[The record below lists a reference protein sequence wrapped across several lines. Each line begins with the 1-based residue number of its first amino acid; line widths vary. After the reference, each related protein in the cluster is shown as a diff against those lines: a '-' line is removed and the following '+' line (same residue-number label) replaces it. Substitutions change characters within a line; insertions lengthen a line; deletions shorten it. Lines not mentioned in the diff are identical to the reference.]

1 MKKQTIILVILLSV
15 VSFLLASCQVSGS
28 APTAAPEATEV
39 PLAVLDSAL
48 VVEGSLVPKETVQIA
63 FNSSGEVAE
72 ILVEEGDVVQRGQVL
87 ARLGNRESLESTL
100 ANARLELA
108 AAGQELLTA
117 EQALKQLDK
126 DLPTAQ
132 TSALQTLTSGRDQ
145 LREAERRLRALTT
158 PAEQFDIDEAKANLA
173 LAKKALEK
181 AQDDYEPWENKPED
195 NLARAAFLSKL
206 AAAQKS
212 YDAAAR
218 LVNNL
223 TGTYTNDFDQ
233 AQAEAEVQIAQARV
247 DIAQQEY
254 DKLIL
259 GPDPDDV
266 ALLEGRI
273 ETAKKRI
280 EAANSAIKAAEVA
293 LSNLELKATIDGT
306 IVEFSL
312 IPGQRIS
319 PGALVARIADFSQWF
334 VETDNLTEL
343 DVVEVEIGET
353 AIVSADALPEVEM
366 NATVERIGDVSEEK
380 RGDIT
385 YTVRLRVD
393 NVDPRLRWGM
403 TVVVRFEQ

>member
-1 MKKQTIILVILLSV
+1 MFLFLMVSLLLV
-15 VSFLLASCQVSGS
+15 SCQALGS
-28 APTAAPEATEV
+28 TPTAAPDATEV

-48 VVEGSLVPKETVQIA
+48 VVEGRLVPKETVQIA

-72 ILVEEGDVVQRGQVL
+72 VLVEEGDVVQRGQVL

-108 AAGQELLTA
+108 AANQELLTA
-117 EQALKQLDK
+117 EQALKQLEK

-132 TSALQTLTSGRDQ
+132 TTALQTLTAARDQ
-145 LREAERRLRALTT
+145 LRDAERNLRALTT

-181 AQDDYEPWENKPED
+181 AQEDYEPWENKPED
-195 NLARAAFLSKL
+195 NLTRAAFLSKL
-206 AAAQKS
+206 AAAQKA

-247 DIAQQEY
+247 EIAQQEY
-254 DKLIL
+254 DQLLL

-266 ALLEGRI
+266 ALLQGRI
-273 ETAKKRI
+273 ETAKQRI
-280 EAANSAIKAAEVA
+280 EAANAAIKAAEVA
-293 LSNLELKATIDGT
+293 ISNLELKATIDGT
-306 IVEFSL
+306 VVEFNL

-319 PGALVARIADFSQWF
+319 PGALVARIADFSEWY

-343 DVVEVEIGET
+343 DVVDVEVGEA
-353 AIVSADALPEVEM
+353 AIVTADALPEVEM
-366 NATVERIGDVSEEK
+366 RATVERISDISEEK

-403 TVVVRFEQ
+403 TVVVRFEK

>member
-15 VSFLLASCQVSGS
+15 VSFLLASCQALGS
-28 APTAAPEATEV
+28 TPTAAPEATEV

-72 ILVEEGDVVQRGQVL
+72 VLVEEGDVVQRGQVL

-132 TSALQTLTSGRDQ
+132 TSALQTLTSARDQ
-145 LREAERRLRALTT
+145 LRDAERNLKALTT

-195 NLARAAFLSKL
+195 NLTRAAFLSRL
-206 AAAQKS
+206 ASAQKS

-259 GPDPDDV
+259 GPDSDDV

-273 ETAKKRI
+273 ETAKQRI

-319 PGALVARIADFSQWF
+319 PGALVARIADFSQWY

-343 DVVEVEIGET
+343 DVVDVEIGET

>member
-1 MKKQTIILVILLSV
+1 MKRKTIILMFLFLMVSLLLV
-15 VSFLLASCQVSGS
+15 SCQALGS
-28 APTAAPEATEV
+28 TPTAAPDATEV

-48 VVEGSLVPKETVQIA
+48 VVEGRLVPKETVQIA

-72 ILVEEGDVVQRGQVL
+72 VLVEEGDVVQRGQVL

-108 AAGQELLTA
+108 AANQELLTA
-117 EQALKQLDK
+117 EQALKQLEK

-132 TSALQTLTSGRDQ
+132 TTALQTLTAARDQ
-145 LREAERRLRALTT
+145 LRDAERNLRALTT

-181 AQDDYEPWENKPED
+181 AQEDYEPWENKPED
-195 NLARAAFLSKL
+195 NLTRAAFLSKL
-206 AAAQKS
+206 AAAQKA

-247 DIAQQEY
+247 EIAQQEY
-254 DKLIL
+254 DQLLL
-259 GPDPDDV
+259 GPDPDEV
-266 ALLEGRI
+266 ALLQGRI
-273 ETAKKRI
+273 ETAKQRI
-280 EAANSAIKAAEVA
+280 EAANAAIKAAEVA
-293 LSNLELKATIDGT
+293 ISNLELKATIDGT
-306 IVEFSL
+306 VVEFNL

-319 PGALVARIADFSQWF
+319 PGALVARIADFSEWY

-343 DVVEVEIGET
+343 DVVDVEVGET
-353 AIVSADALPEVEM
+353 AIVTADALPEVEM
-366 NATVERIGDVSEEK
+366 RATVERISDISEEK

-403 TVVVRFEQ
+403 TVVVRFEK

>member
-1 MKKQTIILVILLSV
+1 MKRKTIILRFLFLMVSLLLV
-15 VSFLLASCQVSGS
+15 SCQALGS
-28 APTAAPEATEV
+28 TPTAAPDATEV
-39 PLAVLDSAL
+39 PLAVLDTAL
-48 VVEGSLVPKETVQIA
+48 VVEGRLVPKETVQIA

-72 ILVEEGDVVQRGQVL
+72 VLVEEGDLVQRGQVL

-108 AAGQELLTA
+108 AANQELLTA
-117 EQALKQLDK
+117 EQALKQLEK

-132 TSALQTLTSGRDQ
+132 TTALQTLTAARDQ
-145 LREAERRLRALTT
+145 LRDAERNLRALTT
-158 PAEQFDIDEAKANLA
+158 PAEKFDIDEAKANLA

-181 AQDDYEPWENKPED
+181 AQEDYEPWENKPED
-195 NLARAAFLSKL
+195 NLTRAAFLSKL
-206 AAAQKS
+206 AAAQKA

-247 DIAQQEY
+247 EIAQQEY
-254 DKLIL
+254 DQLLL
-259 GPDPDDV
+259 GPDPDEV
-266 ALLEGRI
+266 ALLQGRI
-273 ETAKKRI
+273 ETAKQRI
-280 EAANSAIKAAEVA
+280 EAANAAIKAAEVA
-293 LSNLELKATIDGT
+293 ISNLELKATIDGT
-306 IVEFSL
+306 VVEFNL

-319 PGALVARIADFSQWF
+319 PGALVARIADFSEWY

-343 DVVEVEIGET
+343 DVVDVEVGET
-353 AIVSADALPEVEM
+353 AIVTADALPEVEM
-366 NATVERIGDVSEEK
+366 GATVERISDISEEK

-403 TVVVRFEQ
+403 TVVVRFEK

>member
-1 MKKQTIILVILLSV
+1 MKKQSIILVILLSMI
-15 VSFLLASCQVSGS
+15 SILLVSCQGLGNT
-28 APTAAPEATEV
+28 PTASPDATEV

-72 ILVEEGDVVQRGQVL
+72 VLVEEGDVVQRGQVM
-87 ARLGNRESLESTL
+87 ARLGNRESLESNL

-117 EQALKQLDK
+117 EQALDQLDK

-132 TSALQTLTSGRDQ
+132 TTALQTLTSARDQ
-145 LREAERRLRALTT
+145 LRDAERTLRALTT

-173 LAKKALEK
+173 LAKKALEN
-181 AQDDYEPWENKPED
+181 AQDDYDPWENKPED
-195 NLARAAFLSKL
+195 NLTRAAFLSKL

-223 TGTYTNDFDQ
+223 TGIYTNEFDQ
-233 AQAEAEVQIAQARV
+233 AQAEAEVEIAQARV
-247 DIAQQEY
+247 DIAQQDY
-254 DKLIL
+254 DQLVL
-259 GPDPDDV
+259 GPDPDEV
-266 ALLEGRI
+266 ALQEGRI
-273 ETAKKRI
+273 ETAKQRI
-280 EAANSAIKAAEVA
+280 EAANAAIKAAEAA
-293 LSNLELKATIDGT
+293 LNNLELKATIDGT

-319 PGALVARIADFSQWF
+319 PGALVARIADFSQWY

-343 DVVEVEIGET
+343 DVVDVEIGET

-366 NATVERIGDVSEEK
+366 SATVERIGDISEEK

-385 YTVRLRVD
+385 YTVRLLVD
-393 NVDPRLRWGM
+393 NVEPRLRWGM
-403 TVVVRFEQ
+403 TVVVRFDQ